1 MRNSVVVRAGVRESA
16 KSVNIIR
23 WTSTRLSWKEN
34 VHVFAITRISSGMKF
49 KRQMHWEN
57 NEL

>member
-1 MRNSVVVRAGVRESA
+1 MVVRAGVRESA